1 LNSDLYCQVGEIALG
16 LKYLHQ
22 QWPPIIHGDLRGV
35 SPFVVPFCSVTTIH
49 SKANVLIDSKGRA
62 VVADFGLALIM
73 DSSEFTSIK
82 TAGTCRW
89 TAPEIMNP
97 PNNDDVPL
105 PQFTVKSDIFS
116 YAMTVFEVYLHSL
129 SPCLNTH
136 TTQKRYLL
144 ENNHLTRKKAT
155 GTSFLR
161 S

>member
-1 LNSDLYCQVGEIALG
+1 MI
-16 LKYLHQ
+16 
-22 QWPPIIHGDLRGV
+22 
-35 SPFVVPFCSVTTIH
+35 TIY
-49 SKANVLIDSKGRA
+49 SKANVLVDSKGHA
-62 VVADFGLALIM
+62 VVADYGLALIM

-116 YAMTVFEVYLHSL
+116 YAMTVFEVYFHSL

-136 TTQKRYLL
+136 THKKRYLL
-144 ENNHLTRKKAT
+144 GSNHLTRRKAT
-155 GTSFLR
+155 ATSFLR
-161 S
+161 F